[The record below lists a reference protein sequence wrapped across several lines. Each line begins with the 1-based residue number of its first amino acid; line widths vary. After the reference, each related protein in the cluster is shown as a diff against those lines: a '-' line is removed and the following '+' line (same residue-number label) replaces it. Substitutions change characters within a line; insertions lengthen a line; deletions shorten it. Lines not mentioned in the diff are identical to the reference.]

1 MGLIFWILLFLRE
14 TSQFLR
20 GKAPISIFAR
30 LRLQP
35 QRRQIKSYSL
45 HLLSHKSNLKIHH
58 LHDAPF
64 EASSEGQKNTKFC
77 CGQNCLAT
85 KMKGSSLGCFRVLC
99 AAWLTEKINKSY
111 IDSAL
116 AWKYKLIIPSKHS
129 GSYLEERVCFALILM
144 AIMQQVVTPGPIL
157 SRQSKLCLH
166 KICTPSPA
174 NWPKNKQV
182 RVNWCLVLKQIFS
195 TETSAPDFDQT
206 NFCIYTI

>member
-45 HLLSHKSNLKIHH
+45 HLLLHKSNLKIHH
-58 LHDAPF
+58 LHEAPF

-116 AWKYKLIIPSKHS
+116 AWKYKLIIPSKHFPLFRKLFGGKCVFCTYFDGNHAAGGDTRS
-129 GSYLEERVCFALILM
+129 NSFLPIKALL
-144 AIMQQVVTPGPIL
+144 T
-157 SRQSKLCLH
+157 
-166 KICTPSPA
+166 
-174 NWPKNKQV
+174 
-182 RVNWCLVLKQIFS
+182 
-195 TETSAPDFDQT
+195 
-206 NFCIYTI
+206 